1 METNKRK
8 GKDTFTKA
16 EIDQLRQLIIEL
28 SSLPVIHDPRKKIR
42 RKIRELRFFIHDD
55 WKIRNIKESDL
66 DRLIKDGKIKVI

>member
-42 RKIRELRFFIHDD
+42 NKIRSLGFYASN
-55 WKIRNIKESDL
+55 WSIRNMKEANL
-66 DRLIKDGKIKVI
+66 DRLIKEKRINVI